1 EENADKLKERETPLD
16 IGFRAYK
23 VADSIMRDVYK
34 SPNDLKQGELLGLSD
49 NIREDKKPEDIL
61 TSVILDLGL
70 TLDLSIKEEKIDKNT
85 IFNVD
90 DGSLVACFDKNI
102 DFNVIDEIAKMKP
115 LKVVFRD
122 ASFKDDKDRI
132 NVETKFKQLSPDT
145 NIKVI

>member
-1 EENADKLKERETPLD
+1 
-16 IGFRAYK
+16 
-23 VADSIMRDVYK
+23 M
-34 SPNDLKQGELLGLSD
+34 
-49 NIREDKKPEDIL
+49 
-61 TSVILDLGL
+61 
-70 TLDLSIKEEKIDKNT
+70 DLSIKEEKIDKNT